1 MTSKPAIKE
10 KLESNLEYLLEKD
23 HRVLKEW
30 DIKLKIIQENFLKV
44 HRLLPNFSW
53 KQKHMVKVINISP
66 FESPKLN
73 FILSQESDQRDK
85 KNVSINFDKDRN

>member
-30 DIKLKIIQENFLKV
+30 DIKLKIIQENFLRYIV
-44 HRLLPNFSW
+44 YYP
-53 KQKHMVKVINISP
+53 ISLG
-66 FESPKLN
+66 S
-73 FILSQESDQRDK
+73 
-85 KNVSINFDKDRN
+85 KNTW